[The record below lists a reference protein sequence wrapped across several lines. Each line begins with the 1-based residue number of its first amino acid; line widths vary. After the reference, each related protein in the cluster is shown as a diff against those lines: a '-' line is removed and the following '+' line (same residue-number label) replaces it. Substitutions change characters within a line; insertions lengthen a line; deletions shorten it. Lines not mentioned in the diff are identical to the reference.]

1 MTTKKNRKATP
12 LQVEQVW
19 EALGTAQKFI
29 KLAFT
34 KDSSPE
40 RDCSPDVITDK
51 QIREFYYRINDMC
64 IELNNRGVMW
74 FQKESEDG
82 E

>member
-1 MTTKKNRKATP
+1 MTTKNIEATP
-12 LQVEQVW
+12 IQVEQVW

-40 RDCSPDVITDK
+40 RDCSPEVITDE
-51 QIREFYYRINDMC
+51 QIREFYYQINDMC
-64 IELNNRGVMW
+64 IELNNREVMW
-74 FQKESEDG
+74 FQEKGDENG
-82 E
+82 K

>member
-1 MTTKKNRKATP
+1 MTTENIEATP

-34 KDSSPE
+34 KDDSPE
-40 RDCSPDVITDK
+40 RDCSPDVITDE
-51 QIREFYYRINDMC
+51 QIRDFYYRINDMC
-64 IELNNRGVMW
+64 IELNNREVMW
-74 FQKESEDG
+74 FQKGDDNG
-82 E
+82 K

>member
-1 MTTKKNRKATP
+1 MTTDKNIEATP
-12 LQVEQVW
+12 VQVEQVW

-40 RDCSPDVITDK
+40 RDCSPDVITDE
-51 QIREFYYRINDMC
+51 QIRDFYYRINDMC
-64 IELNNRGVMW
+64 IELNNREVMW
-74 FQKESEDG
+74 FQKESKDG
-82 E
+82 K